1 MLGYWIF
8 CTKSIK
14 LLSVVAFTIYRYW
27 YGFIYFGSVGN
38 SFQSP
43 SVIFG
48 GCSRF
53 FGSWNKTRHSG
64 TRHGTKSGL
73 SIRIPPKIE
82 GAPWKPDFHN
92 PSCFKGSP
100 LNQTQQRS
108 FAQVVDFGAAIWKFL
123 CLVWIYPSYPKN
135 YFNRTSIWVVII
147 AFLPIEWD
155 IELTCWR

>member
-8 CTKSIK
+8 CNKSIYP
-14 LLSVVAFTIYRYW
+14 LSAVTLTSCLNG
-27 YGFIYFGSVGN
+27 YGYIYFGSVGN

-43 SVIFG
+43 SGIFG

-53 FGSWNKTRHSG
+53 SGSWNKTRHSG

-73 SIRIPPKIE
+73 SIRIPPKTE

-123 CLVWIYPSYPKN
+123 CLVWIYRSHPKN
-135 YFNRTSIWVVII
+135 YFNRTSIWVLII
-147 AFLPIEWD
+147 AFPPIESD
-155 IELTCWR
+155 IELTY

>member
-1 MLGYWIF
+1 MLGCWIF

-14 LLSVVAFTIYRYW
+14 LLRVVALTIYRYW

-43 SVIFG
+43 SGIFG
-48 GCSRF
+48 GCTRF
-53 FGSWNKTRHSG
+53 LGSWNKTRHSG

-73 SIRIPPKIE
+73 SIRIPPKTE

-108 FAQVVDFGAAIWKFL
+108 FAQVVDFGAAILKSCYVL
-123 CLVWIYPSYPKN
+123 YESTRPIQKN
-135 YFNRTSIWVVII
+135 ILIGPV
-147 AFLPIEWD
+147 LEWWLLFFHPLNG
-155 IELTCWR
+155 ILS